1 MNNANTG
8 RKGEHLHDSM
18 AKAYFGNPQNMANFL
33 EQCLPAHMVEALDLE
48 SLESSA
54 ETFVDDAFKQYIAD
68 LVFTCKTRNGRH
80 GSVYILFEHKSQ
92 PEPVCALQ
100 ILKYMV
106 GIWIRFF
113 ENGLFGI
120 TKCLP
125 FVIPVVFYHGKQKW
139 NGKQMRDLFGDDTT
153 FSSCIPDFS
162 MIVYSLKDVSR
173 ETLEWDLFGDDTT
186 FSSCIP
192 DFSMIVY
199 SLKDVSRETLES
211 KLAENTMFIFLQALL
226 LKDPA
231 DKISEAFLLY
241 TGITS
246 WKPHEKQTISDAIDI
261 FFRYADTV
269 FPRIAKQAK
278 QHIEEQVMN
287 ASITDAD
294 RMEVIKSWFPWMID
308 TVSRVTYA
316 EAKTKVAAKAKAEGW
331 VEAQRTTIIQLL
343 HARFGD
349 VPQSIEANLEKI
361 DDSAKL
367 SRLTIVAGTA
377 PSLDDVT
384 SAIRMA

>member
-1 MNNANTG
+1 
-8 RKGEHLHDSM
+8 
-18 AKAYFGNPQNMANFL
+18 
-33 EQCLPAHMVEALDLE
+33 MVEALDLE
-48 SLESSA
+48 SLEPSA
-54 ETFVDDAFKQYIAD
+54 ETFVDEVFKQYVAD
-68 LVFTCKTRNGRH
+68 LVFTCKTRDGRH

-113 ENGLFGI
+113 ENGLFGK

-139 NGKQMRDLFGDDTT
+139 NGKQMRDLFGDDTS

-173 ETLEWDLFGDDTT
+173 ETLELRL
-186 FSSCIP
+186 
-192 DFSMIVY
+192 V
-199 SLKDVSRETLES
+199 
-211 KLAENTMFIFLQALL
+211 ENTLFVFLQALL

-246 WKPHEKQTISDAIDI
+246 WKPHEKQTITDAIDI
-261 FFRYADTV
+261 FFRYAGTV
-269 FPRIAKQAK
+269 FPKIAKNAK
-278 QHIEEQVMN
+278 QHIEEQLMN

-294 RMEVIKSWFPWMID
+294 RMAVIQSWFPWMID
-308 TVSRVTYA
+308 TVSRVGH
-316 EAKTKVAAKAKAEGW
+316 AKAMEEGRAE
-331 VEAQRTTIIQLL
+331 ERAQTRQTIVQLL
-343 HARFGD
+343 QARFGD
-349 VPQSIEANLEKI
+349 IPQSIETELEKI

-367 SRLTIVAGTA
+367 SSLTIVAGTA
-377 PSLDDVT
+377 TSLEDVT

>member
-1 MNNANTG
+1 
-8 RKGEHLHDSM
+8 
-18 AKAYFGNPQNMANFL
+18 
-33 EQCLPAHMVEALDLE
+33 
-48 SLESSA
+48 
-54 ETFVDDAFKQYIAD
+54 
-68 LVFTCKTRNGRH
+68 
-80 GSVYILFEHKSQ
+80 
-92 PEPVCALQ
+92 
-100 ILKYMV
+100 
-106 GIWIRFF
+106 
-113 ENGLFGI
+113 
-120 TKCLP
+120 
-125 FVIPVVFYHGKQKW
+125 
-139 NGKQMRDLFGDDTT
+139 MRDLFGDDTT

-173 ETLEWDLFGDDTT
+173 ETLELRL
-186 FSSCIP
+186 
-192 DFSMIVY
+192 V
-199 SLKDVSRETLES
+199 
-211 KLAENTMFIFLQALL
+211 ENTLFVFLQALL

-241 TGITS
+241 AGITS

-294 RMEVIKSWFPWMID
+294 RMEVVKSWFPWMID

-316 EAKTKVAAKAKAEGW
+316 EAKTKVAAEVRNEGRAEGRA
-331 VEAQRTTIIQLL
+331 EGRTQARRTIVQLL
-343 HARFGD
+343 QARFGD
-349 VPQSIEANLEKI
+349 IPQSIEADLEKI

-377 PSLDDVT
+377 TSLDDVAG
-384 SAIRMA
+384 AIRKA

>member
-1 MNNANTG
+1 MVMNKSPANTG

-18 AKAYFGNPQNMANFL
+18 AKTYFGNPQNMANFL
-33 EQCLPAHMVEALDLE
+33 EQCLPANMVEALDLE

-68 LVFTCKTRNGRH
+68 LVFTCKTRDCRH

-113 ENGLFGI
+113 ENGLFGK

-173 ETLEWDLFGDDTT
+173 ETLEF
-186 FSSCIP
+186 
-192 DFSMIVY
+192 
-199 SLKDVSRETLES
+199 

-241 TGITS
+241 AGITS

-294 RMEVIKSWFPWMID
+294 RMEVVKSWFPWMID

-316 EAKTKVAAKAKAEGW
+316 EAKTKLRDEVRNE
-331 VEAQRTTIIQLL
+331 VRDEVRDEERAQTRQAIIQLL
-343 HARFGD
+343 QTRFGN
-349 VPQSIEANLEKI
+349 VSQSIEADLEKI
-361 DDSAKL
+361 NNSAKL
-367 SRLTIVAGTA
+367 SRLIVVAGTA
-377 PSLDDVT
+377 TSLDDVAG
-384 SAIRMA
+384 AIRKA

>member
-1 MNNANTG
+1 MNKSPANTG

-18 AKAYFGNPQNMANFL
+18 AKTYFGNPQNMANFL

-48 SLESSA
+48 SLESSAA

-113 ENGLFGI
+113 ENGLFGK

-173 ETLEWDLFGDDTT
+173 ETLEF
-186 FSSCIP
+186 
-192 DFSMIVY
+192 
-199 SLKDVSRETLES
+199 

-226 LKDPA
+226 LKNPA

-241 TGITS
+241 AGITS

>member
-1 MNNANTG
+1 MVMNKSPANTG

-18 AKAYFGNPQNMANFL
+18 AKTYFGNPQNMANFL
-33 EQCLPAHMVEALDLE
+33 EQCLPANMVEALDLE

-68 LVFTCKTRNGRH
+68 LVFTCKTRDGRH

-113 ENGLFGI
+113 ENGLFGK

-173 ETLEWDLFGDDTT
+173 ETLEL
-186 FSSCIP
+186 
-192 DFSMIVY
+192 
-199 SLKDVSRETLES
+199 R
-211 KLAENTMFIFLQALL
+211 LAENTLFVFLQALL

-241 TGITS
+241 AGITS

-294 RMEVIKSWFPWMID
+294 RMEVVKSWFPWMID

-316 EAKTKVAAKAKAEGW
+316 EAKTKVAAEVRNEGRAEGRA
-331 VEAQRTTIIQLL
+331 EERTQARRTIVQLL
-343 HARFGD
+343 QARFGD
-349 VPQSIEANLEKI
+349 IPQSIEADLEKI